1 MKTLI
6 KQIGVA
12 VVALVMGIGIIDAK
26 PSSSSGFKSSSS
38 SFKSSGSGFGS
49 SSKSYTPSTPKS
61 SSSGFGSSSK
71 SYGTTG
77 SSSNNS
83 AKYSGGSTSN
93 SSGSSWFS
101 KPQTSTRPQSNVERS
116 KYEAASK
123 SGTVFKT
130 RESAIADF
138 KAKEA
143 DTYTSKFTAEPAKR
157 PDYIPQTYKANG
169 TNYNITYNQSVG
181 GYGYWSG
188 GSPGIG
194 SFLLYDALSDAVM
207 MNTLMDRDHY
217 YVGDAPPVVYDS
229 DDSDFGSTFLTVI
242 MWIVVLIVFCIII
255 GTVLTKTL

>member
-12 VVALVMGIGIIDAK
+12 VVALIMGIGVIDAK

-38 SFKSSGSGFGS
+38 SFKSSGSSF
-49 SSKSYTPSTPKS
+49 KS
-61 SSSGFGSSSK
+61 SGSGFGSSSK
-71 SYGTTG
+71 SYNSLG

-83 AKYSGGSTSN
+83 AKYSGSSTSK

-101 KPQTSTRPQSNVERS
+101 KPQTSTRVQSNVERS

-138 KAKEA
+138 KTKKA
-143 DTYTSKFTAEPAKR
+143 DTYTSKFASEPTTR
-157 PDYIPQTYKANG
+157 PSYIPQTYKSNG
-169 TNYNITYNQSVG
+169 TSYNITYNQSVG

-188 GSPGIG
+188 GGPGIG
-194 SFLLYDALSDAVM
+194 TFLLYDALSDAVM
-207 MNTLMDRDHY
+207 LNTLMDRDNY
-217 YVGDAPPVVYDS
+217 YVGNAPSVDNDYDDEWDDGDILFWCIAFPV
-229 DDSDFGSTFLTVI
+229 
-242 MWIVVLIVFCIII
+242 IVIII
-255 GTVLTKTL
+255 GGVIVYFVNR